1 MRRLLTAA
9 LLAVSLAAHAG
20 QTCEDQPLTTRQV
33 ELGLTLAQQTAE
45 QLDASGAQV
54 VLLARAGQDLSAYR
68 LQWSH
73 FGIAYRVPPGPG
85 CAQPAPQGGQA
96 TRERPFVC
104 LSDEATGAWRVL
116 HKLNDCGTADAAIY
130 RQGLGDF
137 FLDRPHRYEAA
148 YVVPEPALQQQLLAA
163 LAQPTTAVA
172 LHEPHYSMV
181 AYAWGQTY
189 QQSNQWA
196 LETLALA
203 AAPQPV
209 PDRRAAQAWL
219 RAQGYHPT
227 DLRINTAKRL
237 GARLTRANIAFDDH
251 PTARRFAGHIE
262 TVTVDSVFDW
272 LTRSGRASAPVR
284 VVLQAVSPA
293 PRSPAAMQNP
303 ATPTARPS

>member
-1 MRRLLTAA
+1 MRRFAIA
-9 LLAVSLAAHAG
+9 LGLVVSLAAHAG

-33 ELGLTLAQQTAE
+33 EQGLTLAQQTAE

-73 FGIAYRVPPGPG
+73 LGIAYR
-85 CAQPAPQGGQA
+85 
-96 TRERPFVC
+96 
-104 LSDEATGAWRVL
+104 DETAGAWRVL

-148 YVVPEPALQQQLLAA
+148 FVVPEPALQQQLLAA

-203 AAPQPV
+203 AVPQV

-219 RAQGYHPT
+219 RAQGYRPT
-227 DLRINTAKRL
+227 DLHLSTATRL

-293 PRSPAAMQNP
+293 P
-303 ATPTARPS
+303 